1 MNYLKDPQFLRQ
13 LIMDHYEYPRNKRE
27 ELSYVRERVSTDSCI
42 DDITV
47 QALIKDDIIED
58 VAFVGTACTIATSSV
73 SMMSELLKGK
83 TSEEANSII
92 SNFNAMLKMKDFDE
106 DVLGELVALR
116 NVSRQPHR
124 IHCADLSWRAMQ
136 LIISKELD
144 HE

>member
-13 LIMDHYEYPRNKRE
+13 VIMDHYEYPRNKRVE
-27 ELSYVRERVSTDSCI
+27 ETYIQERVSTDSCI

-47 QALIKDDIIED
+47 QAMIHDGVIED

-83 TSEEANSII
+83 TLEEARYII
-92 SNFNAMLKMKDFDE
+92 SQFNAMLKMAEFDE
-106 DVLGELVALR
+106 AVLGELVALR

-136 LIISKELD
+136 LIIDKED
-144 HE
+144 HHE